1 MIDLKSNFLELS
13 TFLTIFVLFFFRV
26 RENDVTISACPHM
39 TRTSC
44 EGELTSKEAVQIA
57 FGQYTVLSVR
67 VYIFWIYNDSKL
79 S

>member
-1 MIDLKSNFLELS
+1 MAR
-13 TFLTIFVLFFFRV
+13 TF
-26 RENDVTISACPHM
+26 
-39 TRTSC
+39 C

-57 FGQYTVLSVR
+57 FGQYTVLFVR